1 MQCKASKWD
10 LSDEV
15 SIFIFLKFFK
25 DIYKFKSLTVNGDA
39 DEPHD
44 VGYAYDYCVVQCPKI
59 IEKIL
64 IYILQNIS

>member
-1 MQCKASKWD
+1 M
-10 LSDEV
+10 
-15 SIFIFLKFFK
+15 
-25 DIYKFKSLTVNGDA
+25 NGDA

-64 IYILQNIS
+64 IYITKYFLKINPFVS